1 MEQQYFVN
9 ILQLIDI
16 STERGAWKGVE
27 IESIAMLR
35 KQTMEQIQKMA
46 EESEKEKSNKEESQL
61 ESVTKKIGEK

>member
-61 ESVTKKIGEK
+61 ESVTKKVGEK